1 VSRARIKTRYAM
13 ILLMLV
19 CSTVH
24 ADLITNSTD
33 AFSSRA
39 NHSSLDPYTP
49 RHTRSESVFDSSV
62 RNSFGKCPT
71 PVHLLLPLE
80 EARRKAGAM
89 FHSDSSRWINPWTRT
104 APTLLLLPL
113 DDIVRSDSNLFQR
126 SLDELLSGLQRL
138 VMGKQ
143 RRITYRGCRNTVDPE
158 ACAHYK

>member
-1 VSRARIKTRYAM
+1 VFRAQIKTRYAL
-13 ILLMLV
+13 ILLILF
-19 CSTVH
+19 CSTAH
-24 ADLITNSTD
+24 ADLITNSPD

-39 NHSSLDPYTP
+39 NRNSFDPYSP
-49 RHTRSESVFDSSV
+49 RFTGSDFVFDSSL
-62 RNSFGKCPT
+62 RNNFRKCPT

-113 DDIVRSDSNLFQR
+113 DDVVRSDSNLFQR

-143 RRITYRGCRNTVDPE
+143 RRITYRGCHNTVDPD

>member
-1 VSRARIKTRYAM
+1 M

-19 CSTVH
+19 GSAAQ
-24 ADLITNSTD
+24 ADLITNSPD

-39 NHSSLDPYTP
+39 NHNSFHPYTP
-49 RHTRSESVFDSSV
+49 RFTGSDSVFDSSV
-62 RNSFGKCPT
+62 RNSFRKCPT

-113 DDIVRSDSNLFQR
+113 DDVVRSD
-126 SLDELLSGLQRL
+126 
-138 VMGKQ
+138 
-143 RRITYRGCRNTVDPE
+143 
-158 ACAHYK
+158 